1 MIPPTQYIKVLELS
15 RMLVFLNK
23 IRGKCSIILH
33 QMLHRTGFV
42 QTLFYFCKKFAMRHF
57 LLYAISLCYILL
69 LMGCK
74 NETATPTAA
83 VAHNEIHYAKGFSL
97 VRYKGYTVVKVN
109 NPWPK
114 ATQSYTYILKEKN
127 AIVPDS
133 LQQFTTIAVPVKRI
147 VVTSTTHIPSLE
159 MLNEEKSL
167 VGFPHLDYISSE
179 KVRHLI
185 DTGKVKE
192 LGNNQS
198 LNLEVLIDLQ
208 PEVVIGYGLDNSNP
222 SLDKMEHNGLKVVL
236 NGDWNEQTPLGKAEW
251 IKLFGALYGKSDKAN
266 ALFNTI
272 EKDYMN
278 TLKIVSRV
286 KEQPSIL
293 AGDIF
298 EGKWYLPEG
307 NSWGCQLLKEAKGN
321 YIWAD
326 TKGTGSLSL
335 SFETVLE
342 KAKNADIWITSGQF
356 GSLKEMTSSNPHYAQ
371 FKAFQQKNVYSF
383 AGKKGK
389 TGGVLYYELAPNRPD
404 LVLKDIVK
412 VLHPELLVGYKL
424 FFFEKLK

>member
-1 MIPPTQYIKVLELS
+1 
-15 RMLVFLNK
+15 
-23 IRGKCSIILH
+23 
-33 QMLHRTGFV
+33 
-42 QTLFYFCKKFAMRHF
+42 MRHF